1 MGTMIQEAIKFAMGE
16 EIKAAE
22 LYEKYAKYARSQAS
36 RRLLEDMA
44 KMEWG
49 HETKLRR
56 FLETGKDSLARIGE
70 VPNLKIADY
79 LVETKLTETS
89 SIQDVFIFAMKAEQ
103 KAFELYTRLA
113 DLEPTVDT
121 IRLFR
126 ELAQEEKKHK
136 NDLERE
142 YETVIMRDM

>member
-1 MGTMIQEAIKFAMGE
+1 MGTMINEIIKFAMGE

-22 LYEKYAKYARSQAS
+22 LYEKYAKFVRSQAS

-56 FLETGKDSLARIGE
+56 ILETGKDSLAKIGE
-70 VPNLKIADY
+70 VQNLKIADF
-79 LVETKLTETS
+79 LVETKLTENS

-103 KAFELYTRLA
+103 KACELYTRLA
-113 DLEPTVDT
+113 ELEPTVDT

>member
-1 MGTMIQEAIKFAMGE
+1 MGTLINEIIKFAMGE

-22 LYEKYAKYARSQAS
+22 LYEKYAKTVKSQAS

-56 FLETGKDSLARIGE
+56 FLETGKNSLAKIGE
-70 VPNLKIADY
+70 VPNLKISDF
-79 LVETKLTETS
+79 LVGTKLTENS

-103 KAFELYTRLA
+103 KAYELYSRLA

-121 IRLFR
+121 IRIFR

-136 NDLERE
+136 NDLEHE
-142 YETVIMRDM
+142 YETVIMKDM